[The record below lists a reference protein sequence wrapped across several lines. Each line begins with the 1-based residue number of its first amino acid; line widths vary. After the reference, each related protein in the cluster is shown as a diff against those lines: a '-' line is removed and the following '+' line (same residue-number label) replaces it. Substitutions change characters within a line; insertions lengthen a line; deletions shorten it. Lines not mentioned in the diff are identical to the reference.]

1 MADCDALALE
11 RHPPLRVAVGEADDI
26 EASEFRPHGASATQ
40 PTVES
45 SHVTPIEGRVA
56 FDQPPP
62 SIRGFLPI
70 FLLLDPGLD
79 HLVPLL
85 FERQVKCFHT

>member
-1 MADCDALALE
+1 MVDRNAFTFPK
-11 RHPPLRVAVGEADDI
+11 HPPLRVAVGEADDI
-26 EASEFRPHGASATQ
+26 EASEFRPHRASATQ

-45 SHVTPIEGRVA
+45 SHVTPIEERVA

-62 SIRGFLPI
+62 PIRGFLPI
-70 FLLLDPGLD
+70 FFLLDPGLD

-85 FERQVKCFHT
+85 FER